1 MTFLTN
7 MAIEKWQLRKYNEFI
22 SERHSKR
29 LVDEGVV
36 SAKEGCF

>member
-22 SERHSKR
+22 SQGHSKH
-29 LVDEGVV
+29 LVEEGVAN
-36 SAKEGCF
+36 AKEGCF